1 MENKFREI
9 ASSNQGFPIFN
20 QFLDETGAKD
30 AAVDFA
36 KNFVKDRF
44 NKRKENRNETENNT
58 ETKTQN
64 FINTIDQA
72 KTKTQN
78 FINAINQA
86 GITADLSGVGFEK
99 TFGKKDQ
106 GINTTVFGRQ
116 DFGGPTQYG
125 AKVGFNYKF

>member
-9 ASSNQGFPIFN
+9 ASSNQGFPIVN

-64 FINTIDQA
+64 L
-72 KTKTQN
+72 
-78 FINAINQA
+78 INAINQA

-106 GINTTVFGRQ
+106 GINTTVYGRQ
-116 DFGGPTQYG
+116 NFGGPTEYG